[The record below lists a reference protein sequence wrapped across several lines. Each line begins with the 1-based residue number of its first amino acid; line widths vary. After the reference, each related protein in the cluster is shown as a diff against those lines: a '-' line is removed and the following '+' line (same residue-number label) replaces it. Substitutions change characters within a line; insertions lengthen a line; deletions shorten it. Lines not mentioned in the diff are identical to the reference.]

1 MSRHAMRLLELK
13 VPPVGVGA
21 AVAALAWYVDQFAV
35 LQWSGSRMGAI
46 LWSAAGVFVAMAGL
60 WSFARARTSVNPH
73 RPGNASSLVTWGIYR
88 VTRNPM
94 YLGMLMVLI
103 GWALFLGGALPLFT
117 TGLFIPYMNRFQ
129 IEPEERVMAELFGDQ
144 FEQYVATVR
153 RWI

>member
-1 MSRHAMRLLELK
+1 MNTLELK
-13 VPPVGVGA
+13 IPPVVVGT
-21 AVAALAWYVDQFAV
+21 AVALLAWFGDGLAFAE
-35 LQWSGSRMGAI
+35 WSGSRLGAM
-46 LWSAAGVFVAMAGL
+46 LWSAAGVFVAIAGL

-103 GWALFLGGALPLFT
+103 GWALYLGGALPLLA

-144 FEQYVATVR
+144 FEQYIASVR